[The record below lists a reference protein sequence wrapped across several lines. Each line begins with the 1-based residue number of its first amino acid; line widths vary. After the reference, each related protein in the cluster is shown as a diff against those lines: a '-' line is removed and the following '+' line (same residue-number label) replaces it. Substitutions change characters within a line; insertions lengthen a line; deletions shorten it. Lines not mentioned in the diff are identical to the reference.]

1 MAAVHAP
8 FGLNYR
14 HASNRGEAAT
24 SAARRQRHARA
35 GRKNGNEAASAAASV
50 LATIA
55 ATLAF
60 GPARTGHR
68 NEIFFEKCALEGREG
83 GRKEMAK
90 TDITLI
96 TVGILGR
103 AASAPAGLLCIGL
116 KPSRRGGS
124 GGVVVASCHQNHPST
139 EKGEEGEMTFRFTFL
154 PSFLCRQQQQQQDS
168 ARNALTHPR
177 SALDENSLVRPRVR
191 RRRPHSALRP
201 LVDSEGGEERL
212 PLRFV
217 GGSQG
222 KTVTTYKQRDSSPLP
237 LR

>member
-1 MAAVHAP
+1 
-8 FGLNYR
+8 
-14 HASNRGEAAT
+14 
-24 SAARRQRHARA
+24 
-35 GRKNGNEAASAAASV
+35 
-50 LATIA
+50 
-55 ATLAF
+55 
-60 GPARTGHR
+60 
-68 NEIFFEKCALEGREG
+68 
-83 GRKEMAK
+83 MAK

-139 EKGEEGEMTFRFTFL
+139 GEGEEGEMTFRFTFL
-154 PSFLCRQQQQQQDS
+154 PSFLCRQQQQDSS

-177 SALDENSLVRPRVR
+177 SALDENSLARPSVADVRT
-191 RRRPHSALRP
+191 PHSGHLLTAK
-201 LVDSEGGEERL
+201 EEEERL

-237 LR
+237 LRRLDLSTHFISFHRVVDSI